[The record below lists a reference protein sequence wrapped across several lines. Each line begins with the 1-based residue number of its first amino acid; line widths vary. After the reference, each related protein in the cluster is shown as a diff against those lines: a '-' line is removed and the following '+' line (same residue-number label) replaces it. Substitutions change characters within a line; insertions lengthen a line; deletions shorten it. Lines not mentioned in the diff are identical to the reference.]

1 MKKALRIALVW
12 HGTVLDEKTVRSG
25 MVTIGGNSKATFK
38 LSAGPS
44 DDDGVH
50 ELVAVS
56 SGSATLSLPK
66 GFSGTVTKG
75 DAATEV
81 AGPTSVTV
89 SEGDWGVLH
98 SGDVALYFQWVDD
111 NAVIGASSALAAM
124 DFNLASTTLFAAVAH
139 LLFILAAFL
148 FTDPTMRAAEFE
160 VPDRFVRILVDDPPD
175 AIEDVEE
182 EEALDETT
190 SKAAGGEEGKFG
202 EEDAEVEDSEL
213 PDHDGPMVDELQ
225 TTELGRSLEA
235 AIGATGALT
244 NVFGSSDMMSNTFG
258 QDFATAGEGDVFTV
272 GRGVGGMGMR
282 GTGRGG
288 GGDGFGR
295 VHGVGSI
302 DTGGGRGQGASL
314 GRRGARAPR
323 ARVTRG
329 RPNVNGFLSREQI
342 ERVVRR
348 HQRGIQYC
356 YERELQNDASLGGR
370 ISANWT
376 IGLDG
381 RVQSASVVENSM
393 GNRNVESCILRE
405 VRRMRFDQPD
415 GGMVVVTYPFTF
427 RSEEG

>member
-1 MKKALRIALVW
+1 MRKALRIALVW
-12 HGTVLDEKTVRSG
+12 HGTVLEEKTVRSG
-25 MVTIGGNSKATFK
+25 PVTVGGTSSATFK
-38 LSAGPS
+38 LPPGSADGPS
-44 DDDGVH
+44 AY
-50 ELVAVS
+50 ELFRVGQ
-56 SGSATLSLPK
+56 GSASVSLPA
-66 GFSGTVTKG
+66 GMTATVTKN
-75 DAATEV
+75 DQAQELT
-81 AGPTSVTV
+81 GPASLDL
-89 SEGDWGVLH
+89 SPGDWGVLH
-98 SGDVALYFQWVDD
+98 SGDVAVYYQWVDD
-111 NAVIGASSALAAM
+111 NAMIAAGSSIAAM

-148 FTDPTMRAAEFE
+148 FTDPTMRAAEIE

-175 AIEDVEE
+175 AIEEVEE

-202 EEDAEVEDSEL
+202 EEDAEIEDSVL

-225 TTELGRSLEA
+225 TTELGRSLQA

-244 NVFGSSDMMSNTFG
+244 NVFGSSDAMSNTFG
-258 QDFATAGEGDVFTV
+258 QDFATAGEGDVFQV

-323 ARVTRG
+323 ARMSRG

-348 HQRGIQYC
+348 HSRGIRYC
-356 YERELQNDASLGGR
+356 YERELQNDPALGGR
-370 ISANWT
+370 VSANWT

-381 RVQSASVVENSM
+381 RVQSASIVENSM